1 MERFSMFFFTL
12 GKETLLYSRMEN
24 GIEKYKRSYHVE
36 RNRKKDNTHESSI
49 SPSYIVKAIYLT

>member
-1 MERFSMFFFTL
+1 MFFFTL